1 MLKRRVIPCVLL
13 KDWQLVKSIN
23 FESYRTIGHP
33 ISTARIYNAR
43 NVDELIVLDIDASLH
58 NKDINIEAIKDIA
71 DECFMPL
78 TIGGGI
84 KSIDDIYDIL
94 NAGADKISINS
105 IALAD
110 LEFIKESSS
119 IFGSQCI
126 VCSIDVKKIDGTY
139 KVFNKNQGVLDID
152 LLTLAKQY
160 QKYGAGEI
168 LLTSVDNDGSA
179 NGYDINLIKLF
190 RGEMNIP
197 VILNGGMGEPIHA
210 VEAIKSGADA
220 VAAAY
225 IYHFSQ
231 YTPEDV
237 KKEMNRHNIPTRYSH
252 SE

>member
-1 MLKRRVIPCVLL
+1 
-13 KDWQLVKSIN
+13 
-23 FESYRTIGHP
+23 
-33 ISTARIYNAR
+33 
-43 NVDELIVLDIDASLH
+43 VDELIVLDIDASLH